1 MEKFIL
7 HCEDEPANGIHI
19 SAQGIVDQLD
29 EAELEYLLDTAD
41 PFNYLY
47 ESGNIF
53 DAEWNEAI
61 RKLNTGRHQLSA
73 DDEAIVKQIADK
85 L

>member
-1 MEKFIL
+1 MENFIL
-7 HCEDEPANGIHI
+7 HCEEEPAERIYI

-41 PFNYLY
+41 PFNCLY
-47 ESGNIF
+47 EAGNIF

-61 RKLNTGRHQLSA
+61 RKLNTGRYQLSA